1 MIRTNAS
8 LNILDIIRKAKCLV
22 ETHERWGY
30 ELSLL
35 LEEKERLDQRV
46 KTAKA
51 RKENY
56 AYKRELELVI
66 NEIAIRNRFIRSTKI
81 DLDLVIGSLVDR
93 GWCTRSNYYECLGV
107 WRHEI

>member
-1 MIRTNAS
+1 MT
-8 LNILDIIRKAKCLV
+8 KARCLA
-22 ETHERWGY
+22 EQHERWGY

-35 LEEKERLDQRV
+35 LEEKERLCQRIML
-46 KTAKA
+46 AKA

-56 AYKRELELVI
+56 AYKRELEMV
-66 NEIAIRNRFIRSTKI
+66 NGEIALRNRFIRMTKI

-93 GWCTRSNYYECLGV
+93 GLCTRSNYYEYLGV